1 MKGIFFAASVLGLTV
16 SAPAQGLIA
25 LDNDSANPN
34 ATPTSTSGGLFFIG
48 PGDHPVKISG
58 DFNAAF
64 YGGTDSANLVLFASF
79 SGAAAV
85 GSSFFGDGTW
95 TDPTGKTYVVP
106 GLENA
111 PANSSGTAWFK
122 VEAWTGPFSSFAA
135 ALAGNATAAGFSPPF
150 QNPWASLP
158 NLTPDLSGMPSICM
172 CIIPEPGTFALTSLG
187 AISFLLFLRK
197 ASNTTKNSAPVGK
210 ESTDNA
216 NWCE

>member
-1 MKGIFFAASVLGLTV
+1 MKRLFVAASVLGLTV

-25 LDNDSANPN
+25 LDNNTANPN

-48 PGDHPVKISG
+48 SPAGPVKIHG

-64 YGGTDSANLVLFASF
+64 YGGTDSANLVLIASF
-79 SGAAAV
+79 HGAAAV

-95 TDPTGKTYVVP
+95 SDPAAQTFVVP

-111 PANSSGTAWFK
+111 AANSSGTAWFM
-122 VEAWTGPFSSFAA
+122 VEAWTGPFSSYLA
-135 ALAGNATAAGFSPPF
+135 ALAAGGFVGKSPPF

-158 NLTPDLSGMPSICM
+158 NLTPDLSGMPSICIF
-172 CIIPEPGTFALTSLG
+172 CVPEPGTFALTSLG

-197 ASNTTKNSAPVGK
+197 AST
-210 ESTDNA
+210 
-216 NWCE
+216 

>member
-1 MKGIFFAASVLGLTV
+1 MKRLFVAVSVLGLTV
-16 SAPAQGLIA
+16 SALAQGLIA

-34 ATPTSTSGGLFFIG
+34 ATPISTSSGLFFIAVAN
-48 PGDHPVKISG
+48 PVKISG

-64 YGGTDSANLVLFASF
+64 YGGTDSANLTLIASF
-79 SGAAAV
+79 SGAAAA

-95 TDPTGKTYVVP
+95 TDPAGKTYVVP

-187 AISFLLFLRK
+187 AISFLFRLRK
-197 ASNTTKNSAPVGK
+197 SK
-210 ESTDNA
+210 
-216 NWCE
+216 